1 MMVIPADLPPELAP
15 VAWMLGSWR
24 GWGMLATPGED
35 PDRVVVEEVEADIV
49 GTQLR
54 LVTTVREGIA
64 RDGIDPM
71 LDASDGLE
79 EIIPGDVV
87 RQETLYVKV
96 LPGSGHLPAPGEY
109 EPRELMASGADMDG
123 FATLWAGVDV
133 GPRAQLVSDAIA
145 RDSQAEDV
153 EHLTRMYGMVAGELM
168 WTQERTLGG
177 EEAVIDLSGRLMRT
191 GYARTASG
199 EEVEGGVLPPDG
211 ADPGLDVAP
220 GAGVVAPE
228 STSAGEGVA
237 TAGHTAST
245 GGGVP
250 TSSVPAR
257 EQGGRADEGGAVGPD
272 GDDPTEDVSH
282 A

>member
-24 GWGMLATPGED
+24 GWGMLATPGEE
-35 PDRVVVEEVEADIV
+35 PDRVVVEDVEADIV
-49 GTQLR
+49 GTQMR
-54 LVTTVREGIA
+54 MVTTVREAVTRGE
-64 RDGIDPM
+64 IDPM
-71 LDASDGLE
+71 LDAADGLE
-79 EIIPGDVV
+79 QVIPGDVL
-87 RQETLYVKV
+87 RQETLYLKV

-109 EPRELMASGADMDG
+109 EPRELMASGSDMDG

-191 GYARTASG
+191 AHARTASG
-199 EEVEGGVLPPDG
+199 EEVDGGVLPPDG
-211 ADPGLDVAP
+211 ADPRFDVHP
-220 GAGVVAPE
+220 GSGVVPPVDE
-228 STSAGEGVA
+228 GGSSTHPVSPD
-237 TAGHTAST
+237 
-245 GGGVP
+245 GGGTTARPDEQDTPVDGHRTSGGTE
-250 TSSVPAR
+250 TSSV
-257 EQGGRADEGGAVGPD
+257 ADDGPSEGGNHD
-272 GDDPTEDVSH
+272 
-282 A
+282 

>member
-123 FATLWAGVDV
+123 FATLWAGVEV

>member
-96 LPGSGHLPAPGEY
+96 LPGAGRWPEPG
-109 EPRELMASGADMDG
+109 
-123 FATLWAGVDV
+123 
-133 GPRAQLVSDAIA
+133 
-145 RDSQAEDV
+145 
-153 EHLTRMYGMVAGELM
+153 
-168 WTQERTLGG
+168 RTF
-177 EEAVIDLSGRLMRT
+177 T
-191 GYARTASG
+191 
-199 EEVEGGVLPPDG
+199 
-211 ADPGLDVAP
+211 
-220 GAGVVAPE
+220 
-228 STSAGEGVA
+228 
-237 TAGHTAST
+237 
-245 GGGVP
+245 
-250 TSSVPAR
+250 
-257 EQGGRADEGGAVGPD
+257 
-272 GDDPTEDVSH
+272 
-282 A
+282 

>member
-228 STSAGEGVA
+228 GTSAGEGVA

>member
-272 GDDPTEDVSH
+272 GDDPTEDVSR